1 MRATTSTVIS
11 DNGLEKAD
19 AAFSLPLTTF
29 LLAFCGLIVVSNI
42 YTMIPI
48 HKDLSVAF
56 QVPEIKAAWASSIF
70 SICYAVGFLV
80 FGPLSERYGKKQVI
94 VVGLAALALCTFI
107 TGFVHTIGLLLVLRA
122 AQGFV
127 AATFAPVAVVYVF
140 ETYPPEQR
148 TTTIALISTGFLMS
162 GIIGQV
168 ASSWITR
175 SFGWPYVFLVF
186 SITYLI
192 AFLLTWRILPLTPG
206 KNQNTS
212 LLAIWK
218 QTFGLLRKPN
228 LVTCYIIAFTLL
240 LSFVSMYASL
250 GHYLVGEF
258 GLRAEQLLVIRSVGI
273 LGMILSPL
281 AGTLIA
287 RFGLKRV
294 LVGGLISA
302 SAGLLLVCG
311 LPTLILVT
319 VASVV
324 FVAGISIIV
333 PTLINIVGILGD
345 QARGGAIALYSFI
358 LFVGASTGP
367 IIAQLG
373 AFKVVISILAGILLF
388 SALLSLTIKVHGKEG

>member
-148 TTTIALISTGFLMS
+148 ATTIALISTGFLMS

-212 LLAIWK
+212 LLTIWK

-311 LPTLILVT
+311 LSTLILVT